1 MDTTTL
7 TLQPPSAIQNRLQGQ
22 VAIITGAA
30 GYIGLETTRRFL
42 QEGAQVAL
50 IDLDD
55 KKLSRA
61 KTALADIPN
70 AEANTLYIR
79 ADVTSEP
86 ETQAF
91 VDQTVSHFGRLDS
104 AFLSA
109 GLSYARTS
117 ILETD
122 VDLYDK
128 ILAVNCRSA
137 FLGVKHCGRAMKS
150 LGHGG
155 SIILAS
161 SASGLRASRGMTA
174 YSMAKFALRGL
185 ALTAAN
191 ELGPFGIRLNTI
203 HPSGVNSPMFEMSWP
218 EEERNAMLLNV
229 PLRRWA
235 QPDDIAAV
243 IAFLASNDAQYLTG
257 GAYKVDG
264 GSVYN

>member
-1 MDTTTL
+1 MDSTTITL
-7 TLQPPSAIQNRLQGQ
+7 RPPSAIANRLAGQ
-22 VAIITGAA
+22 VALITGAA
-30 GYIGLETTRRFL
+30 GFIGLETTRRFL
-42 QEGAQVAL
+42 QEGARVVL
-50 IDLDD
+50 IDLDEE
-55 KKLSRA
+55 KLARA
-61 KTALADIPN
+61 KTALADISN
-70 AEANTLYIR
+70 VEENTLFVR

-91 VDQTVSHFGRLDS
+91 VDQAVSHFGRLDS
-104 AFLSA
+104 VFLSA
-109 GLSYARTS
+109 GLSYSRTS

-128 ILAVNCRSA
+128 VMAVNCRSA

-150 LGHGG
+150 LGNGG

-174 YSMAKFALRGL
+174 YSMAKFALRGI

-191 ELGPFGIRLNTI
+191 ELGPYGIRLNTI
-203 HPSGVNSPMFEMSWP
+203 HPSGVDSPMFESSWP
-218 EEERNAMLLNV
+218 EEERNAMLQNV

-235 QPDDIAAV
+235 QPNDIAAV
-243 IAFLASNDAQYLTG
+243 ITFLASNDAQYLTG